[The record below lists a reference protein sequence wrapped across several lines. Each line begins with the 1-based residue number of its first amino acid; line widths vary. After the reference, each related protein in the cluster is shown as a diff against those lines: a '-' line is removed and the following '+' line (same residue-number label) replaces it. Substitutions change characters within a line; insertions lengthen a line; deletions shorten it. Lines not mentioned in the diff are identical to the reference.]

1 MAQFAVVLD
10 ACVLYP
16 FALRDVLIQL
26 ATTGLYRARWSD
38 DIHEEWISNLLA
50 RGWNAAQ
57 LGELRALME
66 RAVPDASVSG
76 YRPLI
81 DTLAGQGLPDDN
93 DAHVIAAAVRA
104 NADMIVTW
112 NVKHFPKEVLSPYH
126 IEVQD
131 PDDFLLNQFDLDAAK
146 LLQTIKTCRQRLNNP
161 SMTPDEYLTM
171 LEKNR
176 LTNTVLELRQFADV
190 GLI

>member
-1 MAQFAVVLD
+1 LAQFAVVLD